1 MIVCLTTY
9 FDGWIVL
16 KNRNDPYLALERR
29 IWLLIGIVCATVL
42 LLSVTGCSPTTQIA
56 KASTGITEAA
66 VSSKNRFAIIY
77 DESQAQAPDIVLIA
91 GEAQGG
97 LGDQDRILSYATKIQ
112 HALPSVEDEM
122 PYWMSFIQY
131 GVIVAGILGVAWI
144 LWYTGIGSLIKRLIG
159 FIPKAKKREAN
170 LAAAVMND
178 ASPATMREFIA
189 ARRASDPEF
198 DKAYERASTQRNTSV
213 CKDGRPPTGV

>member
-1 MIVCLTTY
+1 MIECLTTY
-9 FDGWIVL
+9 FDGWIAS
-16 KNRNDPYLALERR
+16 KSRNDPYLALERR
-29 IWLLIGIVCATVL
+29 LWLAIVL
-42 LLSVTGCSPTTQIA
+42 LSLSTAALLLVGCSPTTQIA

-66 VSSKNRFAIIY
+66 VSSKNRFAVIY
-77 DESQAQAPDIVLIA
+77 DESQAQAPDVVLIA

-159 FIPKAKKREAN
+159 FIPKAKKQEAD
-170 LAAAVMND
+170 LAAAVMSD

-213 CKDGRPPTGV
+213 RKDGGSPAGV